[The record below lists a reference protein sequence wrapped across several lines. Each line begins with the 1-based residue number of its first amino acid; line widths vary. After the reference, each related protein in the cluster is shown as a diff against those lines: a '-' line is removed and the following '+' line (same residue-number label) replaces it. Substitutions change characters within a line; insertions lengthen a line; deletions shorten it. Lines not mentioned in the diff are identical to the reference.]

1 MYKVFRILTLLM
13 LVSVNYPC
21 LIAQHDSD
29 QTKFSDLQKKNPKP
43 DRSLHLSSGFTSF
56 LYRDFATSPLFYS
69 GVGLRLAVGY
79 EIKSD
84 HDEHFFDLDY
94 IIGVAFAVNPTP
106 VTAGNSTMAIMNTSN
121 FYYHYLHELTRFNND
136 KYKISLGGSFLNSLN
151 VRVNQALNNNSAGI
165 ENISNFM
172 FSLKLNRDISRHQVI
187 IEDLLLFK
195 RKLMPSTRSLSFQC
209 NIGLLNFN
217 YRPGYAYNYLGEMD
231 GSSTNILKYAIE
243 DHLWS
248 MNGIRL
254 NTRLE
259 FSYYKP
265 YKNGSKWAYVWDFA
279 NVPGKFETY
288 QSAFHRLEYVLIINR
303 NKQ

>member
-43 DRSLHLSSGFTSF
+43 DRSLHLSPGFTSF
-56 LYRDFATSPLFYS
+56 SYRDFATSPLFYS
-69 GVGLRLAVGY
+69 GVGIRAAVGY
-79 EIKSD
+79 EIKTD
-84 HDEHFFDLDY
+84 QHEHLIDVDY
-94 IIGVAFAVNPTP
+94 IIGAAFAQNPLS
-106 VTAGNSTMAIMNTSN
+106 VTAGNSTLAIMNTSN
-121 FYYHYLHELTRFNND
+121 LYYHYLHKLTSFFDD
-136 KYKISLGGSFLNSLN
+136 KYKISMGGSFMNSFN
-151 VRVNQALNNNSAGI
+151 VRINPALNNNSVGI

-172 FSLKLNRDISRHQVI
+172 FSFKLNRDISRHQVI
-187 IEDLLLFK
+187 IEDLFLFK
-195 RKLMPSTRSLSFQC
+195 RKLMPANRSLSFQC

-231 GSSTNILKYAIE
+231 GSSTNPLKYALE
-243 DHLWS
+243 NHQWS
-248 MNGIRL
+248 TNGIRL
-254 NTRLE
+254 NTRIE

-279 NVPGKFETY
+279 NVPGKFEKY